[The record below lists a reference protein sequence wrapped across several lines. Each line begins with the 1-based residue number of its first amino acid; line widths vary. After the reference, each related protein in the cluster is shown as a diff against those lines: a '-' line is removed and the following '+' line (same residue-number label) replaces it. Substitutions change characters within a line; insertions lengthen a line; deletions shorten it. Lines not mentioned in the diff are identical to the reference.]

1 MKTIITLTL
10 LAALAG
16 CGGGDNDTLVS
27 SDTGGT
33 SDTGGNSDASD
44 SLIPFEQLAGDYT
57 LGACYTSDALIQ
69 SASGEFINMKESVAP
84 LEYDVTGPTLEQVNY
99 TYTYYEPS
107 DTTCSG
113 PAIATVTG
121 GIIVGQDDG
130 TTAVNYADRQRV
142 AHRVGLYK
150 HNPLPTDGSVVLKAG
165 VSSANLAFQPQ
176 LEWQASTLEFKSLVV
191 LVDDQLVFGDTG
203 GPLDMDG
210 YPTTVL
216 PYSRLKR

>member
-16 CGGGDNDTLVS
+16 CGGGDNDTLIS

-33 SDTGGNSDASD
+33 SDAGD

-69 SASGEFINMKESVAP
+69 PASGEFVNMKESVAP
-84 LEYDVTGPTLEQVNY
+84 LEHDVTGPTLEQVNY
-99 TYTYYEPS
+99 TYTYHEPS

-113 PAIATVTG
+113 PAIAKVVT
-121 GIIVGQDDG
+121 GIIVGQDGG
-130 TTAVNYADRQRV
+130 TTTVDYAGRQRV
-142 AHRVGLYK
+142 AHRVDLFKY
-150 HNPLPTDGSVVLKAG
+150 NPLPTDGSVVLKAG
-165 VSSANLAFQPQ
+165 VSSINLAYQPQ
-176 LEWQASTLEFKSLVV
+176 LEWQATTLKFKSLVV
-191 LVDDQLVFGDTG
+191 LVDDELVFGDTG
-203 GPLDMDG
+203 GPLDADG